1 MALWWVTTIG
11 FLIILGIIGMIFIY
25 FLRSGLK
32 NEEFVKPSFHAYV
45 ENTEDKQEV
54 DGNDPK

>member
-32 NEEFVKPSFHAYV
+32 NEELVEPTFHV
-45 ENTEDKQEV
+45 DEETTEGERNNEIK
-54 DGNDPK
+54 